1 MARVIR
7 RLTAEI
13 VVETEPEDMERM
25 TAWVVSR
32 FKSSVDFS
40 NRGMVAIVVFD
51 EEGKM
56 VGQNMVGEP
65 TTIPASEVFEE
76 AG

>member
-1 MARVIR
+1 MARVVR

-13 VVETEPEDMERM
+13 VIETEPQDLERM
-25 TAWVVSR
+25 MPWVISR
-32 FKSSVDFS
+32 FKSSIDFS

-65 TTIPASEVFEE
+65 TTLSPSEVFDE